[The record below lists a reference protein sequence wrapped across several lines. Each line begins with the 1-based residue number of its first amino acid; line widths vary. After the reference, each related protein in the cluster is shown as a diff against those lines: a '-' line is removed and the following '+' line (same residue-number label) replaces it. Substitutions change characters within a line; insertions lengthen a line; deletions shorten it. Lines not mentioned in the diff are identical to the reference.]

1 MKYKVKTHPNTTH
14 FTGTDIYAA
23 LDFASEYS
31 DKNPNIN
38 LWVYNEKEEEICLIV
53 NGVYY
58 MECDYKEARQY
69 AEEMEGGAQ

>member
-1 MKYKVKTHPNTTH
+1 M
-14 FTGTDIYAA
+14 A
-23 LDFASEYS
+23 LDFAIEYS

-38 LWVYNEKEEEICLIV
+38 LWVYNEKEEEICIIV

-69 AEEMEGGAQ
+69 AEELEGGDQ